1 MADYKTTERIEALAA
16 EIGSNAYIEVAKWH
30 LRLDDA
36 HLHVLL
42 AERFYPLLETNDL
55 TEASVLKILRDVPV
69 SLGGG
74 RREVPLLDCLSA
86 TCQQDLMDVLE
97 TFQRNL

>member
-1 MADYKTTERIEALAA
+1 MADYKTTEFIETLAA
-16 EIGSNAYIEVAKWH
+16 EIGSNAYIEVVKWR

-42 AERFYPLLETNDL
+42 AERFYPLLERNDL
-55 TEASVLKILRDVPV
+55 TEDAVLQILRDVPV

-74 RREVPLLDCLSA
+74 RREVPLLDCLSEA
-86 TCQQDLMDVLE
+86 CQQDLIRILE
-97 TFQRNL
+97 MSQRSL